1 MEVVPF
7 SGLREER
14 QEASGDRQ
22 DVLRPFPQRRQP
34 DLEHVEPVE
43 EVFSESAVPHFFF
56 EILVGG
62 GDDPHVGPPGLAFP
76 ETLEGFFLQKAKQLT
91 LQTNPSSPTSSRNK
105 VPVSACST
113 RPG

>member
-14 QEASGDRQ
+14 QEAAGDRQ

-43 EVFSESAVPHFFF
+43 EVFSESAVPDFLFQ
-56 EILVGG
+56 ILVGG
-62 GDDPHVGPPGLAFP
+62 GNHSDIGPPRLTFAKS
-76 ETLEGFFLQKAKQLT
+76 LKDFFLQKAKQLT
-91 LQTNPSSPTSSRNK
+91 LQAQAELTHL
-105 VPVSACST
+105 VEEQ
-113 RPG
+113 